1 MPQLPP
7 KSLGTLRV
15 PVRAIEAMDRNR
27 SGHITEAD
35 LEQGGAPFHLKGV
48 DAQGHAHELALGP
61 ESIGLAAR
69 LFEYTKKH
77 AVGDMVELPA
87 SLLQESPTD
96 RVLLACDS
104 YEASLRPS
112 DPERLLET
120 MLRYPDPKVR
130 TFEGGLV
137 DESGQPRSYPVVT
150 PSGAIEDRSAQYDG
164 KTLHVYVPAHETEV
178 IQKLLAQQAERPE
191 FGAIAVAPLHKAESQ
206 SFDKRMELRFDRP
219 GVLWASTRCPLLPE
233 LADDAY
239 LVPGGRFGVEAYY
252 HDARINLPGAR
263 STLETHL
270 QAGRRDD
277 AARVLSVMR
286 GTTNLFVNQILAV
299 GKVLNANLTVYL
311 GRSQPPCLTTCI
323 KETLAAWQ
331 TLADGDPVQEQQAV
345 TWAKWAMKAAE
356 LEYEEV
362 WTSPPRLHA
371 ETGLSR
377 YVDEAPS
384 QAPEE
389 EPAHYAGITWTKDD
403 LAADAAIREHGWD
416 SHVGA
421 LAMVGPEA
429 GSIRQHKMLPVCLN
443 TLLYK
448 YERDLAELHTRF
460 GDTPAAKEWDRR
472 ADSRQETMRRLMWNE
487 LGGLYTDLLELPSGG
502 LRKNGYEDLRAFMPL
517 WAGLEPPDSSRSARM
532 AARIDD
538 FLREGGVATATE
550 ESWQRAHELNPAFT
564 ERCQWG
570 HKDIGWPIVTY
581 ETVLALASA
590 GQHAKANEIAYR
602 WCYAVQE
609 EAEKSGGLQYSKQG
623 EYEAP
628 VMEKMDVVG
637 QGKDGAASVG
647 YGNQGAGHEGEGGGF
662 RWGYDAFK
670 LLVRGLP
677 AGLRKALA
685 AGISPSLVRFDAP
698 ADAGGSWPAVSRI
711 T

>member
-1 MPQLPP
+1 MS
-7 KSLGTLRV
+7 SLGPKPVGALRV
-15 PVRAIEAMDRNR
+15 PTRAVQALDRDR
-27 SGHITEAD
+27 SGHVTERDLPAD
-35 LEQGGAPFHLKGV
+35 GAPLRLQGT
-48 DAQGHAHELALGP
+48 DATGQVHELFIGP

-69 LFEYTKKH
+69 LFEYTRRH
-77 AVGDMVELPA
+77 ASGEVVELPPA
-87 SLLQESPTD
+87 LFAESPTD
-96 RVLLACDS
+96 RVLLAADS
-104 YEASLRPS
+104 YAASLRPS
-112 DPERLLET
+112 DPKRMLET
-120 MLRYPDPKVR
+120 LLAHPDPKVR
-130 TFEGGLV
+130 TFAGGLV

-150 PSGAIEDRSAQYDG
+150 PSGAIEDRTAAYDG
-164 KTLHVYVPAHETEV
+164 RKLHLYVPAHETGVLEA
-178 IQKLLAQQAERPE
+178 LAAERARNPAYANVE
-191 FGAIAVAPLHKAESQ
+191 LTPL
-206 SFDKRMELRFDRP
+206 DKDSSRDFETRMALRFDRP
-219 GVLWASTRCPLLPE
+219 GVLWASTRCPRLPE

-263 STLETHL
+263 STLEAQL
-270 QAGRRDD
+270 EAGRRDD
-277 AARVLSVMR
+277 AERLLSIMR

-323 KETLAAWQ
+323 KETLAAWKQ
-331 TLADGDPVQEQQAV
+331 LAGDDP
-345 TWAKWAMKAAE
+345 AE
-356 LEYEEV
+356 LEKASTWARWATEAAVAEYREV
-362 WTSPPRLHA
+362 WTAPPRLHP

-421 LAMVGPEA
+421 LALVGPEA
-429 GSIRQHKMLPVCLN
+429 GKIRQHRMLPVCLN
-443 TLLYK
+443 SLLYK
-448 YERDLAELHTRF
+448 YERDLAELHRGF
-460 GDTPAAKEWDRR
+460 GDEAEAKGWTERAEARR
-472 ADSRQETMRRLMWNE
+472 ETMQRLMWNE
-487 LGGLYTDLLELPSGG
+487 VSGLYSDLLELPGG
-502 LRKNGYEDLRAFMPL
+502 RLRQNGYEDLRGLMPL
-517 WAGLEPPDSSRSARM
+517 WAGLEPPSSRRVARLVE
-532 AARIDD
+532 RVDD
-538 FLREGGVATATE
+538 FMRPGGVATATRA
-550 ESWQRAHELNPAFT
+550 SWERAHTLNPEFT

-570 HKDIGWPIVTY
+570 HRDIGWPIVTY
-581 ETVLALASA
+581 ETVEALRQA
-590 GQHAKANEIAYR
+590 GQDAKANEIAYR
-602 WCYAVQE
+602 WCFAVQR
-609 EAEKSGGLQYSKQG
+609 EAERSGGVQFSRLG

-637 QGKDGAASVG
+637 GGKDGAASVG

-677 AGLRKALA
+677 SGLQRALA
-685 AGISPSLVRFDAP
+685 AQIEPDLVRFDGP
-698 ADAGGSWPAVSRI
+698 ATAGGSWPAVSRI